1 MFGAVGRFRVRKFR
15 VRGYWAIACL
25 LAAMGCKGKTA
36 APPQAPDDERPSV
49 AFTDITESS
58 GLAAKYDNGE
68 AAGNR
73 SIVES
78 LGGGVGWLDF
88 DGDGRADLLFP
99 GGGQLPTGQP
109 LTGQPTSLWR
119 HSDDIKFVNVS
130 DPARIA
136 APRTLTHGC
145 SAADIDNDGF
155 IDVLITGYG
164 GLQLLHNQGDG
175 TFVDVTPS
183 SGLDDTRWSTSTAW
197 GDFNQDSHLDLYVA
211 HYVDWSWTNHPKCPS
226 SIEGVNDVCSPNE
239 FSPLPHTLYMSNGDG
254 TFREASSQAGLEKG
268 GKGLGVIVADFNR
281 DQQVD
286 IYVAND
292 TTNNF
297 LYRND
302 GQGHFTDIGLTSGTA
317 VDGNGTPNGSMGLA
331 VLDFNSDLIP
341 DLWVT
346 NYENET
352 YALYL
357 NGGDESFTWGTD
369 RAGLTALGKLFVGFG
384 TTAGD
389 FDKDGDEDLVVAN
402 GHVILHPSQS
412 TLEQDAVYLD
422 NTMIGK
428 QRRLNRVTFSDGYFA
443 RRHRGRGV
451 VSGDIDRDGDLDLVF
466 TNSQEPA
473 VVLRNDTVS
482 KGTLVQAELV
492 GVNSNRNAI
501 GATCVLIT
509 NQGKYLRCVVGG
521 GSYLS
526 QNSYTL
532 SWGLPAT
539 EEVTGLEITWPDGAK
554 QTINSPSKNTK
565 QFFVVQSSVR
575 SSDKK

>member
-1 MFGAVGRFRVRKFR
+1 M
-15 VRGYWAIACL
+15 
-25 LAAMGCKGKTA
+25 
-36 APPQAPDDERPSV
+36 
-49 AFTDITESS
+49 
-58 GLAAKYDNGE
+58 
-68 AAGNR
+68 
-73 SIVES
+73 
-78 LGGGVGWLDF
+78 
-88 DGDGRADLLFP
+88 
-99 GGGQLPTGQP
+99 
-109 LTGQPTSLWR
+109 
-119 HSDDIKFVNVS
+119 
-130 DPARIA
+130 
-136 APRTLTHGC
+136 
-145 SAADIDNDGF
+145 
-155 IDVLITGYG
+155 
-164 GLQLLHNQGDG
+164 
-175 TFVDVTPS
+175 
-183 SGLDDTRWSTSTAW
+183 
-197 GDFNQDSHLDLYVA
+197 
-211 HYVDWSWTNHPKCPS
+211 
-226 SIEGVNDVCSPNE
+226 
-239 FSPLPHTLYMSNGDG
+239 
-254 TFREASSQAGLEKG
+254 
-268 GKGLGVIVADFNR
+268 
-281 DQQVD
+281 
-286 IYVAND
+286 
-292 TTNNF
+292 
-297 LYRND
+297 
-302 GQGHFTDIGLTSGTA
+302 
-317 VDGNGTPNGSMGLA
+317 
-331 VLDFNSDLIP
+331 
-341 DLWVT
+341 
-346 NYENET
+346 
-352 YALYL
+352 
-357 NGGDESFTWGTD
+357 
-369 RAGLTALGKLFVGFG
+369 GFG

-526 QNSYTL
+526 QKVTRFP
-532 SWGLPAT
+532 GLARHRRSHR
-539 EEVTGLEITWPDGAK
+539 LEITWPDGAK